1 LKFLCSLQFASEGY
15 HVIAIMVFSL
25 MADELS
31 AAFASVIYEFFK
43 DPVSTA
49 IAGCSQAYS
58 VGLEM
63 NCTTG
68 LKMGWFFVYECQC
81 GRLFFLALS

>member
-1 LKFLCSLQFASEGY
+1 
-15 HVIAIMVFSL
+15 

-43 DPVSTA
+43 DLVSTA
-49 IAGCSQAYS
+49 ISGCSQAYS
-58 VGLEM
+58 IGLEM

-68 LKMGWFFVYECQC
+68 LKMGWFF
-81 GRLFFLALS
+81 FI

>member
-1 LKFLCSLQFASEGY
+1 
-15 HVIAIMVFSL
+15 
-25 MADELS
+25 MADELN
-31 AAFASVIYEFFK
+31 AAFGSVIDEFFK
-43 DPVSTA
+43 NLVSTA

-68 LKMGWFFVYECQC
+68 LKMGWFF
-81 GRLFFLALS
+81 FFV